1 MIMKQSM
8 TYLDIF
14 KNNLV
19 NFLNKNGLIEN
30 EVDAK
35 KGY

>member
-1 MIMKQSM
+1 YEAK
-8 TYLDIF
+8 YDLLDIF

-19 NFLNKNGLIEN
+19 NFLNKNDLIEN

>member
-1 MIMKQSM
+1 L
-8 TYLDIF
+8 LDIF

-19 NFLNKNGLIEN
+19 NFLNKKYLIEN

>member
-1 MIMKQSM
+1 
-8 TYLDIF
+8 
-14 KNNLV
+14 LV

>member
-1 MIMKQSM
+1 
-8 TYLDIF
+8 
-14 KNNLV
+14 LV
-19 NFLNKNGLIEN
+19 NFLNKNDLIEN

>member
-1 MIMKQSM
+1 
-8 TYLDIF
+8 